1 MPVLLMHFMAKKHT
15 FHVADAKKHTKCGMF
30 CVNSTKGRGNIMA
43 SWLAPLIA
51 ILSTAIC
58 LFLWFRDV
66 RRIMMEQKSTV
77 ESAKA
82 QLVTFREKA
91 QKSRDDSN
99 AAAVLARSESIYRQ
113 AVEHYNRTLRK
124 SWIYLPAALM
134 GFRTIREGGEQ
145 S

>member
-1 MPVLLMHFMAKKHT
+1 
-15 FHVADAKKHTKCGMF
+15 
-30 CVNSTKGRGNIMA
+30 MA

-66 RRIMMEQKSTV
+66 RRIMMAQKSTV

-82 QLVTFREKA
+82 QLDTFREKA
-91 QKSRDDSN
+91 QKSRDDPN

-113 AVEHYNRTLRK
+113 AVEHYNRTLRRP
-124 SWIYLPAALM
+124 WIYPPAALM